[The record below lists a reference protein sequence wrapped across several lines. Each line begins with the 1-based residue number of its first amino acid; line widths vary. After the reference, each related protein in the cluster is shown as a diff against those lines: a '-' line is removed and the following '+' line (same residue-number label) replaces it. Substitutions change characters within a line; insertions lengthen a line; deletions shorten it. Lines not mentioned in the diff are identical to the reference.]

1 MFRLPTTL
9 SRAVVFA
16 VATGWLACTA
26 AAASTEALE
35 QLPEGAQ
42 VLRLDVYPASI
53 ALQHRFD
60 DAQLL
65 VFAELTT
72 GERIDVTRI
81 VAFQQ
86 TPKLVDISPHGHVR
100 ATTSGSGQI
109 SLSLSGLTVSV
120 PLEVSGVEAPY
131 EVDFVR
137 DVMPLLSKLG
147 CNAGTC
153 HGAKQ
158 GKNGFKLSLRGYDPA
173 HDHRALTDDLAGRR
187 FNRAA
192 PDQSLMLLKTAGN
205 VPHVGGVR
213 AREGEPY
220 YEILRQWIADG
231 VQIKLD
237 GPRVTGIE
245 LQPKNPLIAMPGM
258 AQQMIVFATYSDG
271 TRRDVTAETFIE
283 SGQIDILEA
292 NSAGVVRALRRGE
305 SPVLARYEGAY
316 ASTTVTV
323 MGDRGGFVWEAV
335 PEYNFIDTLVHNKL
349 KQVKVRPSP
358 TCTDATFIRRLYL
371 DLTGLPP
378 RPEDVRAFL
387 ADEQNSREK
396 RDALVDRLIGS
407 PDYVEL
413 WTNKWADLLMVNRKF
428 LGEKGAWSL
437 RRWIHDA
444 VSNNMPYDEFA
455 HEFLT
460 ASGSTYINPPASYY
474 RSLRD
479 PTLVMENSTQL
490 FLGVR
495 FNCNKCHD
503 HPFERWTQK
512 QYYDL
517 SAFFAQ
523 VGRKKGVN
531 PGEEIVFD
539 TVGRGEVL
547 SPVTGTNV
555 APAFPFA
562 HADVAPEGA
571 NRREQFARWATSSQN
586 QYFATSFVN
595 RIWSYLLGA
604 GIIEPVDDIRAGNPP
619 TNPELLAELSRQFVA
634 SGFNVRE
641 VVRSICKSHTYQHA
655 VATNSWN
662 KDDAINYSHAIVRR
676 LPAETLYDA
685 IQQATGANGKLPG
698 VPSGYRAVQL
708 ADSSTKLP
716 GGFLD
721 LFGRPPRESACEC
734 ERNGGMMLSQALTL
748 INGPVISDALVAP
761 ENRIAR
767 VVAEH
772 EDNARVVEELFLSI
786 LCRFPTD
793 KEIET
798 GKAAIQENEN
808 RLEGTQDL
816 AWALLNSP
824 AFLFNH

>member
-1 MFRLPTTL
+1 MCHQPTTL

-16 VATGWLACTA
+16 IVACWLSGSATA
-26 AAASTEALE
+26 ATTEDPE
-35 QLPEGAQ
+35 QIPQGAQ
-42 VLRLDVYPASI
+42 VLRLDVYPSSI
-53 ALQHRFD
+53 SLHHRFD

-81 VAFQQ
+81 VEFGQ

-100 ATTSGSGQI
+100 AAASGSGQI
-109 SLSLSGLTVSV
+109 ALSLAGLTVSV
-120 PLEVSGVEAPY
+120 PLEVTGVEEPY

-153 HGAKQ
+153 HGSKK
-158 GKNGFKLSLRGYDPA
+158 GKNGFKLSLRGYDPQS
-173 HDHRALTDDLAGRR
+173 DHRALTDDLAGRR

-192 PDQSLMLLKTAGN
+192 PDESLMLLKTAGN

-213 AREGEPY
+213 AREGEPS
-220 YEILRQWIADG
+220 YELLRQWIADG
-231 VQIKLD
+231 VQLNLD
-237 GPRVTGIE
+237 GPRVSGIE
-245 LQPKNPLIAMPGM
+245 LLPRNPLIAMPGM
-258 AQQMIVFATYSDG
+258 AQQMIVIATYSDG
-271 TRRDVTAETFIE
+271 SKRDVTAEAFVE

-292 NSAGVVRALRRGE
+292 NGEGVVRALRRGE

-323 MGDRGGFVWEAV
+323 MGDRSGFVWENV
-335 PEYNFIDTLVHNKL
+335 PEYNFIDTLVNNKL

-358 TCTDATFIRRLYL
+358 TCSDADFMRRAYL

-378 RPEDVRAFL
+378 RAEEVRAFL
-387 ADEQNSREK
+387 ADERDPREK
-396 RDALVDRLIGS
+396 RDALIDRLIGS
-407 PDYVEL
+407 PDYVEH

-428 LGEKGAWSL
+428 LGEKGAWGL

-444 VSNNMPYDEFA
+444 VVNNMPYDEFV
-455 HEFLT
+455 HTVLT
-460 ASGSTYINPPASYY
+460 ASGSTYLNPPTSYY
-474 RSLRD
+474 RSLRE
-479 PTLVMENSTQL
+479 PAVAMENSTQL

-495 FNCNKCHD
+495 FSCNKCHD

-539 TVGRGEVL
+539 TVGRGEVV
-547 SPVTGTNV
+547 SPITGKNV
-555 APAFPFA
+555 APAFPYL
-562 HADVAPEGA
+562 HDDVAPEGA
-571 NRREQFARWATSSQN
+571 NRREQFATWVTSPKN

-595 RIWSYLLGA
+595 RIWSYLLGM

-619 TNPELLAELSRQFVA
+619 TNPELLSELTRRFIA
-634 SGFNVRE
+634 SGFNTEELIRT
-641 VVRSICKSHTYQHA
+641 ICKSHTYQHA
-655 VATNSWN
+655 VATNVWN
-662 KDDAINYSHAIVRR
+662 KDDQINFSHAIVRR

-698 VPSGYRAVQL
+698 VPSGYHADQL

-734 ERNGGMMLSQALTL
+734 ERSGGMMLSQALTL
-748 INGPVISDALVAP
+748 INVPVNSDAIMAP
-761 ENRIAR
+761 GNDISRIVTEHADD
-767 VVAEH
+767 AE
-772 EDNARVVEELFLSI
+772 VVEELFLSI
-786 LCRFPTD
+786 LCRFPTE
-793 KEIET
+793 KEV
-798 GKAAIQENEN
+798 GAGVAAIRENEK

-816 AWALLNSP
+816 A
-824 AFLFNH
+824 